1 MGSVDHRDPPQP
13 WTLQSMCPPTM
24 KLKLGHLI
32 SYITIFFK
40 DSCVKQYSSTRP
52 NCNKVYTYFV

>member
-1 MGSVDHRDPPQP
+1 
-13 WTLQSMCPPTM
+13 MCPPTM

-40 DSCVKQYSSTRP
+40 DSFLNSTHLVHVVA
-52 NCNKVYTYFV
+52 KVVAFSAHLINLR